1 MPQAPPVS
9 LQIPYAEPLLCHAN
23 KKRSSD
29 SPLEEE
35 HVLRVYSWAADAR
48 NRVRATAPASA
59 AQPHSVWREKEEK
72 LRELRRVRPLEGGPH
87 PPTGSIR
94 QSQRLRGRIRVAQD
108 QSPGGFSL
116 CLWQGPAQAGI
127 LRVICGPAPCV
138 ACTTRARAGGQL
150 AKASA
155 QPSRAESRRS
165 RNRRGGG
172 AAQSR
177 KRARHWCFCFP
188 LEWRV
193 DDRLLSHLQSLL
205 FF

>member
-59 AQPHSVWREKEEK
+59 AQPLSVWREKEK

-94 QSQRLRGRIRVAQD
+94 QSQRLRGRTRAGPR
-108 QSPGGFSL
+108 SPSGL
-116 CLWQGPAQAGI
+116 RQAGTQ
-127 LRVICGPAPCV
+127 LRVIRDPAPRV
-138 ACTTRARAGGQL
+138 AWRSQRVRAGPRGPRPEASPTKQNCRKPPPAC
-150 AKASA
+150 AKGVA
-155 QPSRAESRRS
+155 Q
-165 RNRRGGG
+165 NRKGIGIEALG
-172 AAQSR
+172 FVSNG
-177 KRARHWCFCFP
+177 
-188 LEWRV
+188 EW
-193 DDRLLSHLQSLL
+193 SHLACLAA
-205 FF
+205 